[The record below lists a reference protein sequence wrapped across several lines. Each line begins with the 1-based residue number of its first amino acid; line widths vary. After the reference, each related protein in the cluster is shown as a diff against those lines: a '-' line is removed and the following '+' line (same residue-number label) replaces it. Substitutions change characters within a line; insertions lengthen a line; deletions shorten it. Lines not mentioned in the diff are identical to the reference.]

1 MKKETG
7 TSEETNREI
16 SEELFSGAAADRED
30 QQRAGVVDF
39 ITTAKFS
46 KMPDELLLEYAEK
59 DDLSDAETDTVIREL
74 KRRNLLQSIKT

>member
-1 MKKETG
+1 MIMKSDTIDGK
-7 TSEETNREI
+7 
-16 SEELFSGAAADRED
+16 ED

-46 KMPDELLLEYAEK
+46 KMPDKLLLEYAEK

-74 KRRNLLQSIKT
+74 QKRNLLQSIKT